1 MIEKFPNFKAKI
13 RRLLLK
19 KICSCMYINVECNS
33 PQLDH
38 MLDLW
43 SPVST
48 LPEGDQKLVCV
59 CVYTCTQYYV
69 IMFKYTLWLDVYPQS
84 YHIIMTMESDDHVF
98 LWNTFSALNSAC
110 TVPLYLESNWTLTSI
125 MTVQSHSLT
134 SCHNADLFE
143 KYVFFSKIMWFKLQ
157 HDMKSKRKLW
167 KGWKEPLTWQRQTP
181 TINGLN

>member
-1 MIEKFPNFKAKI
+1 MLMHIYKCWVIHHSLITCWTCDHQSVPSQREI
-13 RRLLLK
+13 RNLF
-19 KICSCMYINVECNS
+19 
-33 PQLDH
+33 
-38 MLDLW
+38 
-43 SPVST
+43 
-48 LPEGDQKLVCV
+48 V

-69 IMFKYTLWLDVYPQS
+69 IMFKYTLWLDGYPQS
-84 YHIIMTMESDDHVF
+84 YHIIMMMESDDHVF